1 MNADYVTPLQKASTV
16 QGTRGGQCVKLLLAA
31 GAQKN
36 AADMHGGTALMK
48 AADANAVEAADAL
61 LEAGVDTDL
70 RNMAGETA
78 AAIADRKNANGV
90 IELFRLRRLSATP
103 AAPSSKLEAVLN
115 QTSLGSTLKR
125 NK

>member
-1 MNADYVTPLQKASTV
+1 MNVDYVTPLQKASTV
-16 QGTRGGQCVKLLLAA
+16 QGARGGQCTKLLLAA

-48 AADANAVEAADAL
+48 AADANALEAAEAL
-61 LEAGVDTDL
+61 LEAGVDADL

-78 AAIADRKNANGV
+78 AAIADRKNAHAV
-90 IELFRLRRLSATP
+90 LEIFRNRRLTASSA
-103 AAPSSKLEAVLN
+103 AAPSSKLEAVIA
-115 QTSLGSTLKR
+115 SAGSTLKR